1 MCQMKTP
8 GSSAS
13 YMRRLL
19 PIMSFLLITSL
30 LGSGQEKTSKFR
42 ASTELVQVSVSAL
55 DREGRV
61 ATDLTKNDFEIS
73 EDGVKQDI
81 LECISETSPVSVA
94 LVLDK
99 SRSMRT
105 NLPLVIK
112 GAENVLDSH
121 LKPEDEFLV
130 VVFDSVPKVVYPQF
144 SANVD
149 AVKHEI
155 YSHLMEAQGL
165 TSLFDAL
172 YLAVSNVRQK
182 ANNVRR
188 AVILITD
195 GGDTHSRYTK
205 KEILQYLEEA
215 NVPVFA
221 INASEPNIFQ
231 TVTVDKNGKAEIET
245 KDDAIGP
252 AELGGPKVLKE
263 LTSATGGTVFTAHEP
278 SDIPRIMG
286 AVYDLISTQYTLS
299 YKPHSAAL
307 MSKVGDQHKVQ
318 VQFAANGNR
327 FEGFHLAYKH
337 QYRRPDAMV
346 AQKSTVP

>member
-1 MCQMKTP
+1 M
-8 GSSAS
+8 
-13 YMRRLL
+13 L
-19 PIMSFLLITSL
+19 PIVSFLLITSL
-30 LGSGQEKTSKFR
+30 LGSGQEKPSKFK

-61 ATDLTKNDFEIS
+61 ATDLTKEDFEIS

-105 NLPLVIK
+105 NLPLVVK

-121 LKPEDEFLV
+121 VKPDDEFLV
-130 VVFDSVPKVVYPQF
+130 VVFDDAPEVISPRF
-144 SANVD
+144 SGNAD
-149 AVKHEI
+149 ALKHEI
-155 YSHLMEAQGL
+155 SSHLVEAHGL

-172 YLAVSNVRQK
+172 YLAVSNVKQK

-205 KEILQYLEEA
+205 KEIREYLEEA

-221 INASEPNIFQ
+221 VNASEPNIFQ
-231 TVTVDKNGKAEIET
+231 TVTVGKNGKAEIMTENE
-245 KDDAIGP
+245 AISP
-252 AELGGPKVLKE
+252 AELGGPRILKE

-286 AVYDLISTQYTLS
+286 TVYDLISTQYTLS
-299 YKPHSAAL
+299 YKPHSSGIT
-307 MSKVGDQHKVQ
+307 SKLGDRHKIQ
-318 VQFAANGNR
+318 VQFAGGNR
-327 FEGFHLAYKH
+327 FEGYHLAYKH
-337 QYRRPDAMV
+337 QYNRPDTMV
-346 AQKSTVP
+346 AQKSSTP

>member
-1 MCQMKTP
+1 MRQEITP
-8 GSSAS
+8 DSGAS
-13 YMRRLL
+13 FKRRAL

-30 LGSGQEKTSKFR
+30 LGSGQEKPSKFK

-61 ATDLTKNDFEIS
+61 ATGLTRQDFEIS

-81 LECISETSPVSVA
+81 LECISETSPVSIA

-105 NLPLVIK
+105 NLPLVVK
-112 GAENVLDSH
+112 GAESVLDSH
-121 LKPEDEFLV
+121 VKNDDEFLV
-130 VVFDSVPKVVYPQF
+130 VVFDNTPEVVFPQF
-144 SANVD
+144 SGNAD

-155 YSHLMEAQGL
+155 SSHLVEAHGL

-172 YLAVSNVRQK
+172 YLAVRNVKQK
-182 ANNVRR
+182 ANNARR

-205 KEILQYLEEA
+205 KEIRDYLEEA

-221 INASEPNIFQ
+221 VNASEPNIFQ

-245 KDDAIGP
+245 KDEAIGP
-252 AELGGPKVLKE
+252 AELGGPRVLKE
-263 LTSATGGTVFTAHEP
+263 LTSATGGTVFTAHSP

-286 AVYDLISTQYTLS
+286 AVYDLISTQYSLS
-299 YKPHSAAL
+299 YKPHSAGL
-307 MSKVGDQHKVQ
+307 ISKLGDHHKVE
-318 VQFAANGNR
+318 VQFAASGNR
-327 FEGFHLAYKH
+327 FEGYHLAYKH
-337 QYRRPDAMV
+337 QYRRPDTMV
-346 AQKSTVP
+346 AEKSTTP